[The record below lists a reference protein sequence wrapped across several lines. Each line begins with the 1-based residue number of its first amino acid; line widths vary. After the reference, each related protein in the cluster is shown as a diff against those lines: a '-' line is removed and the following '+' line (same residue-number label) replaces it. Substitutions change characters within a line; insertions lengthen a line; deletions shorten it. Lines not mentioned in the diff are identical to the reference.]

1 MKILLIYPRCLEPR
15 SHELFSEDAG
25 VTPIGLYYLGA
36 LLKSRGHQVE
46 ILNWYQVEQTDRDI
60 RDMLLEKN
68 PDLVGFSIVN
78 ANRFGATDTAALVK
92 KILPGTVTVLGGI
105 GATFLW
111 EHLLKNFAQVD
122 YILLGEGE
130 LSLLQLVSRL
140 ESRETLNLE
149 DIKGLA
155 FRRGAEAVCTGFPE
169 PIQDLDQLPSPAEYF
184 TFQHLVSSRGCP
196 SNCSFCGSPEFWRRK
211 VRFHSPAYF
220 VDMLQ
225 KLYEKGVT
233 FFLFSDDTFTLK
245 PERVIEI
252 CRTII
257 SRGLK
262 ISWFAISRVNC
273 VDEDMLTWMRRAGCI
288 QVSYGIE
295 SGSPKIRKAL
305 NKEINN
311 QEIQAAF
318 EQTVS
323 CGILARAYFIYGSPG
338 ETRETIR
345 ESMDLME
352 RIKPLSAVFYILEM
366 FPGTALYRELK
377 QKSTLTDDFWLEKV
391 EHIKYFEIDQSMTP
405 EMVLEFGRMLRT
417 CYYQTLPRAAREIKL
432 KDEPGLYPL
441 HADFLSRLGMTFSHG
456 DYSAIQE
463 IPDKEKTA
471 ELLFEKSL
479 AWYPNER
486 AYLGLS
492 IIRQKQGRY
501 QQAYQDLSQG
511 LKHFPGSE
519 NLAACQCISC
529 MNLGLFQEALEH
541 TDRFPDSHQM
551 QQFRQACGQALA
563 GRT

>member
-15 SHELFSEDAG
+15 SHELYSEDVG

-60 RDMLLEKN
+60 REILLEKK
-68 PDLVGFSIVN
+68 PDLAGFSIVN

-92 KILPGTVTVLGGI
+92 EVLPGTVTVLGGI

-111 EHLLKNFAQVD
+111 EHLLNNFAQVD
-122 YILLGEGE
+122 YVILGEGE
-130 LSLLQLVSRL
+130 FSLMQLVSRL
-140 ESRETLNLE
+140 ESGDLDNLD

-155 FRRGAEAVCTGFPE
+155 FRREKDTVCTGLPE
-169 PIQDLDQLPSPAEYF
+169 HIMDLDQLPSPAEHF

-196 SNCSFCGSPEFWRRK
+196 SNCSFCGSPDFWGRK

-225 KLYEKGVT
+225 MLYAKGVN
-233 FFLFSDDTFTLK
+233 FFFFSDDTFTLK

-252 CRTII
+252 CRLII
-257 SRGLK
+257 NRGLQ

-273 VDEDMLTWMRRAGCI
+273 VDQEMLIWMRRAGCI
-288 QVSYGIE
+288 QISYGIE
-295 SGSPKIRKAL
+295 SGSPRIRKEL
-305 NKEINN
+305 NKQISN
-311 QEIQAAF
+311 QEIQTAF
-318 EQTVS
+318 EQTVA

-338 ETRETIR
+338 ETRGTIR

-352 RIKPLSAVFYILEM
+352 SIKPLSAVFYILEM

-377 QKSTLTDDFWLEKV
+377 QKSALTDDFWLKKV
-391 EHIKYFEIDQSMTP
+391 EHIKYFETDPRMIP
-405 EMVLEFGRMLRT
+405 EMILEFGRLLRN
-417 CYYQTLPRAAREIKL
+417 CYYRTLPRAAREVKL
-432 KDEPGLYPL
+432 KDQSELYPL

-456 DYSAIQE
+456 DYAAIQE

-471 ELLFEKSL
+471 EFLFEKSL
-479 AWYPNER
+479 AWHPNER
-486 AYLGLS
+486 AYLGLG

-501 QQAYQDLSQG
+501 QQSYQGLSQG
-511 LKHFPGSE
+511 MKHFPGSE
-519 NLAACQCISC
+519 HLSACQCVNC
-529 MNLGLFQEALEH
+529 MNLGLFQEALEY
-541 TDRFPDSHQM
+541 TSRFPGSPQM
-551 QQFRQACGQALA
+551 QKFRQACSQALA
-563 GRT
+563 GGR